1 MAGDGRGTQMAW
13 SNGGTLAA
21 FAVAPHTFRIRAR
34 FGGHFRESVLHRY
47 GILRETEQNV
57 AVGTEETA
65 DSLLLSTRE
74 ACLRIGRADGQIALW
89 GPELGQGQERRLLVE
104 LSSLIVGGEGGFA
117 IRLALREEERLYGLG
132 NAVPDR
138 WQLRGCRA
146 YLSAEPGA
154 SPAPVPYV
162 MSSGGWAVLVNTT
175 WPSSFDLGQ
184 TISDQMSITV
194 EDGELDFYLFCGE
207 SLRELLERY
216 TAIAGRPRLLPIWA
230 YGLTYIRDMLTHDR
244 EVLDD
249 VLKFRE
255 EGIPCDL
262 IGLGSGWNDTNTG
275 TAGSVRWHSTR
286 FSAPVSGQDRSFT
299 FTDMLRR
306 HGFKLG
312 LLMHC
317 TGYDLTA
324 YAEWLASESDSSREE
339 AAPDSW
345 YDRLRP
351 FAEEGVASFRF
362 SSFSQLE
369 LETERERVWANGMS
383 DRELCNLYPL
393 LLGKQVHDGYVE
405 QTGKRPFVHCV
416 SGYTG
421 MQQFA
426 ALESGRYNSG
436 AFAVVQALS
445 LGLSGYAH
453 AASHINVDMR
463 ESIHAGFL
471 QSWSFMNSG
480 SYFRNPCVLE
490 KSLREMFRRYAKL
503 RVRLLPYL
511 YATAHAAVL
520 TGMPIAR
527 AMPLMFPDDP
537 HCDEW
542 KQQYMLGEFLLV
554 AVFTKRV
561 YLPEGRWMD
570 YWTGETFEGGRTVSC
585 SLPDEAG
592 GPLFVREGAILPM
605 GPVVDY
611 IGQMEMACVS
621 LHLYPGGRSQFTI
634 VEDDGITQAYEQ
646 ESMATTAISCEAS
659 DGQITVNIGPRT
671 GSYEGMPDKR
681 KYELSL
687 FVGRKP
693 ARVLLNGKPL
703 SENRARG
710 KGRPQTGWRY
720 IGNTGCVRLEVTEVS
735 GIETRLRLNMDET
748 QEGACKEPQA
758 AEGANG
764 EKEAAGVEAPTV
776 ATGAER
782 SVADEELVL
791 ALETNDEAAV
801 EALLDN
807 WWKQAGDDWRLHL
820 LHGCSLLIGHM
831 KRRGWTASEVW
842 GKDMEHLYMMQRIR
856 TPEQGLALLGR
867 LVRRMIDFARPTTVS
882 DMHPVIRE
890 VVAIVESELK
900 QKLSLQQVAQRTN
913 VHPFYLSRLFKQQ
926 MGQPFSSYVLMH
938 RMNRARALLESGK
951 KVYEAAG
958 ECGFQDT
965 SHFSRVFAKYWG
977 APPEQYKPRRR
988 T

>member
-1 MAGDGRGTQMAW
+1 MAGEGRGTQIAW

-21 FAVAPHTFRIRAR
+21 FAVAPHTFRIRAKVR
-34 FGGHFRESVLHRY
+34 GHFGESALHRY
-47 GILRETEQNV
+47 GILREKDECFTV
-57 AVGTEETA
+57 DVEERA
-65 DSLLLSTRE
+65 DAILFETSE
-74 ACLRIGRADGQIALW
+74 ACLRIGRADGQVALCRR
-89 GPELGQGQERRLLVE
+89 GPGQERLRLT
-104 LSSLIVGGEGGFA
+104 LSSLIVGEEGGFT
-117 IRLALREEERLYGLG
+117 ICLALTEGERLYGLG

-138 WQLRGCRA
+138 LQLRGCRA

-184 TISDQMSITV
+184 TIPDQMSITA
-194 EDGELDFYLFCGE
+194 EEGELDFYLFCGE
-207 SLRELLERY
+207 SFRELLERY

-230 YGLTYIRDMLTHDR
+230 YGLTYIRDIWTHDR

-249 VLKFRE
+249 VLKFRQ

-262 IGLGSGWNDTNTG
+262 IGLGSGWNDTNNG

-286 FSAPVSGQDRSFT
+286 FSAPVNGQDRSFT
-299 FTDMLRR
+299 FMDMLRR

-324 YAEWLASESDSSREE
+324 YAEWLASEVDSRRGE

-362 SSFSQLE
+362 SSYSQLE
-369 LETERERVWANGMS
+369 LGTGRDRVWANGMS

-393 LLGKQVHDGYVE
+393 LLGKQVYDGYVE

-416 SGYTG
+416 SGYIG

-436 AFAVVQALS
+436 ALAVVQALS

-471 QSWSFMNSG
+471 QPWSFMNSG

-503 RVRLLPYL
+503 RIRLLPYV
-511 YATAHAAVL
+511 YATAHAAVRS
-520 TGMPIAR
+520 GMPIAR
-527 AMPLMFPDDP
+527 AMPLMFPNDP

-554 AVFTKRV
+554 AVFTNRV
-561 YLPEGRWMD
+561 YLPEGRWIH
-570 YWTGETFEGGRTVSC
+570 YWTGEVLEGRQILSC

-592 GPLFVREGAILPM
+592 GPLFIREGAILPM
-605 GPVVDY
+605 GPEVDF
-611 IGQMEMACVS
+611 IGQMELACVS
-621 LHLYPGGRSQFTI
+621 LHLYPGGHSQFTL
-634 VEDDGITQAYEQ
+634 VEDDGITPAYEQ
-646 ESMATTAISCEAS
+646 GSMATTAISCDAS
-659 DGQITVNIGPRT
+659 DGQITVWIGPRT
-671 GSYEGMPDKR
+671 GSYEGMPDNR

-693 ARVLLNGKPL
+693 ARVLLNGEPL
-703 SENRARG
+703 SENRARS

-720 IGNTGCVRLEVTEVS
+720 IGNTGCVQLDVTEGS
-735 GIETRLRLNMDET
+735 GTEARLRLIMDET
-748 QEGACKEPQA
+748 EERAGKEPLA
-758 AEGANG
+758 AEQRNG
-764 EKEAAGVEAPTV
+764 EKEAAGA
-776 ATGAER
+776 GAAAIANGAGR
-782 SVADEELVL
+782 SVTDEELVL

-801 EALLDN
+801 EAMLDN
-807 WWKQAGDDWRLHL
+807 WWKQAGVDWRLHL

-831 KRRGWTASEVW
+831 KRRGWTASDVW
-842 GKDMEHLYMMQRIR
+842 GRDTEHLYMMQRIR
-856 TPEQGLALLGR
+856 TPEQGHALLGR
-867 LVRRMIDFARPTTVS
+867 LVRRIIDFARPATAS

-890 VVAIVESELK
+890 VVAIVEAELK

-926 MGQPFSSYVLMH
+926 MGQPFSGYILKH
-938 RMNRARALLESGK
+938 RMNKARALLESGM
-951 KVYEAAG
+951 KVYEAAD
-958 ECGFQDT
+958 ECGFRDT

-977 APPEQYKPRRR
+977 APPEQFKPRRR